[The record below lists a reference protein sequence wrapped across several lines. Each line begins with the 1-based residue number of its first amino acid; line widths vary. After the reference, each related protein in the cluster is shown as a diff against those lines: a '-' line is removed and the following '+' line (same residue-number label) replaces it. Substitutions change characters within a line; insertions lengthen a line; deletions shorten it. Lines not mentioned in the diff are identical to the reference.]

1 MHAARVCFGASCR
14 RHVTLPATAMAAPP
28 IQRVQ
33 IASFEQRAE
42 PAPHVAYVIR
52 VGMAGE
58 SWEVQRR
65 YSEFAA
71 LHAAIS
77 PPAPPAP
84 LPPKNLAA
92 HSLRLLR
99 GIGGLFGASTDQQG
113 MDEAAIEERR
123 AGLELYLRAIVSARD
138 DQWRVH
144 PAFLEFLQ
152 VPIPEESNANAPA
165 AQAAATQAATAV
177 RSDPTKPSRPFLP
190 DPATLRPWNAKKPA
204 VETNVTRPLSDAQ
217 LLQHQTDTQMRAQD
231 AQAEQLAKILARQ
244 KQLGLAIHDELNEQ
258 TELLH
263 HLTTDVQNTRTR
275 MDQAQTRMARLE

>member
-1 MHAARVCFGASCR
+1 M
-14 RHVTLPATAMAAPP
+14 LPATAMAAPP

-33 IASFEQRAE
+33 IASFEQRTE
-42 PAPHVAYVIR
+42 PAPYVVYVIR
-52 VGMAGE
+52 VGMAGD
-58 SWEVQRR
+58 SWEVRRR

-71 LHAAIS
+71 LHAAIT

-92 HSLRLLR
+92 HSLRFLR
-99 GIGGLFGASTDQQG
+99 GIGGLFGASTEPHG
-113 MDEAAIEERR
+113 IDEAAIEERR

-138 DQWRVH
+138 DQWRIH

-152 VPIPEESNANAPA
+152 VPSPEEPGTSA
-165 AQAAATQAATAV
+165 ASAQPPMTQTASV
-177 RSDPTKPSRPFLP
+177 RSDSTKPTRSFLP

-244 KQLGLAIHDELNEQ
+244 KQLGLAIHDELTEQ
-258 TELLH
+258 TELLN
-263 HLTTDVQNTRTR
+263 HLSTDVQNTRTR
-275 MDQAQTRMARLE
+275 MDQAQKRMARLE